1 MVHLKFNSVLYN
13 NNFVLLYH
21 KKTMPKYFG
30 CIWTSAIRGPNL
42 DLNIRKLILVFD
54 NSVHQ
59 PQYWN
64 LTAGSQSCVTDY

>member
-1 MVHLKFNSVLYN
+1 M
-13 NNFVLLYH
+13 
-21 KKTMPKYFG
+21 
-30 CIWTSAIRGPNL
+30 

-64 LTAGSQSCVTDY
+64 LTALSLQGASHALLITETKKPVMNNAEVESRARPVTRTGGRNRPRER